1 MSLILVKTK
10 VGHGCHCRVRKNVSN
25 FMIEL
30 GCGRTIPMHHGSDRL
45 LFLRL
50 FLGVICCQG
59 FAEGFTSAPHSSQIS
74 EMDEIGITVP
84 K

>member
-30 GCGRTIPMHHGSDRL
+30 ACGWTIPMHHGSDRP

-50 FLGVICCQG
+50 FMGVTCCQG
-59 FAEGFTSAPHSSQIS
+59 LQKT
-74 EMDEIGITVP
+74 
-84 K
+84 

>member
-10 VGHGCHCRVRKNVSN
+10 VGHGCRCRLRKNVSN

-30 GCGRTIPMHHGSDRL
+30 ACGGTIPMHHGSDRPS
-45 LFLRL
+45 FLRL
-50 FLGVICCQG
+50 FLGSDLLPR
-59 FAEGFTSAPHSSQIS
+59 FAEGLTSAPHSSQIS
-74 EMDEIGITVP
+74 EMDEIGIKVP